1 MNEDW
6 GNITELIQ
14 SLNKFGKRALKAYDV
29 YEKWD
34 KIGFLETLPES
45 IQAEV
50 ALSLE
55 EMYNIM
61 DLDDKSDKPI
71 YNDSIKTTAFVGL
84 IAVCRKLSE
93 CVIKEE
99 DVKDFINELD
109 SFVKDIPASTI
120 YEISAHG
127 VDIEAELLGMFIEYK
142 VDSYG
147 TEE

>member
-71 YNDSIKTTAFVGL
+71 YNDSIKTTTFVAL

-93 CVIKEE
+93 CVIKEG

-109 SFVKDIPASTI
+109 SFVKDMPVSTI
-120 YEISAHG
+120 HEISAHG

-147 TEE
+147 T

>member
-6 GNITELIQ
+6 GNTNKLIK
-14 SLNKFGKRALKAYDV
+14 SLNDFGKRALKAYDV

-71 YNDSIKTTAFVGL
+71 YNDSIKTTAFVAL

-93 CVIKEE
+93 CVIKEG

-109 SFVKDIPASTI
+109 SFVKDMPVSTI
-120 YEISAHG
+120 HEISAHG